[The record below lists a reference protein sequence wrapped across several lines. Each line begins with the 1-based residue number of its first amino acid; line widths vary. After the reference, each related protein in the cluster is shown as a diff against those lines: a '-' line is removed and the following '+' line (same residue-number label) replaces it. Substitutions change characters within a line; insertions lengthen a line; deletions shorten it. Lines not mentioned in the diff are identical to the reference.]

1 MTMGNDLD
9 ALNSS
14 NEASGD
20 RARARAQ
27 GAFRS
32 MLLVFAVG
40 FAALA
45 VVAFVVTGEVGAV
58 LLVVF
63 GFLGIAV
70 CGWFG
75 QRWLLR
81 NIGGG

>member
-1 MTMGNDLD
+1 MGDQLD
-9 ALNSS
+9 APSS
-14 NEASGD
+14 SSKASGD

-45 VVAFVVTGEVGAV
+45 VVTFIATEEVGAV

-63 GFLGIAV
+63 GFLGIV
-70 CGWFG
+70 VFGWLG
-75 QRWLLR
+75 QRWVLR
-81 NIGGG
+81 NLDDG